1 MDTSS
6 LTARIDHLLKKE
18 TPPYHV
24 LKDVIAVLTRARG
37 GGTAGGMAAAPA
49 EVPATCCCS
58 YHQSSASIASSSTS
72 AGQSAT
78 SATPDENGMSL
89 PLGLVGDLK
98 HQRYLARHKERV
110 VVPPVD
116 VRAKKTR
123 QYQAYLEGH
132 GSKVVHNDFVKN
144 GATQIG
150 GAASC
155 TPSMTAA
162 AGAENEMSSV
172 ADALGRGN
180 PPRARLRHKEMS
192 GVDFRVC

>member
-6 LTARIDHLLKKE
+6 LTSRIDHLLKTE
-18 TPPYHV
+18 TPPDHV
-24 LKDVIAVLTRARG
+24 LKEIIAVLTKARG
-37 GGTAGGMAAAPA
+37 GGGGAVAAAPA
-49 EVPATCCCS
+49 EEAATCCS
-58 YHQSSASIASSSTS
+58 STARSASIASSSAS
-72 AGQSAT
+72 AHHLAT
-78 SATPDENGMSL
+78 SVMPDENGMSL

-98 HQRYLARHKERV
+98 HERYLARHKDRV
-110 VVPPVD
+110 VVPPAD
-116 VRAKKTR
+116 LRAKKTR

-150 GAASC
+150 GVASC

-162 AGAENEMSSV
+162 AAAANQMSSV